1 MALKKGID
9 VVLLYRNLAKQAEE
23 DAKIV
28 TYQTE
33 HTFGMSRNTD
43 STETKDGTAQSVGAI
58 EYDFSSTA
66 LYERGSETLKML
78 YDAFMK
84 NEEVEVWV
92 IDKLDPQTGDTN
104 KFGAKYAHAF
114 ISSYE
119 ETASAEDNVEVSIEY
134 AVQMVHQDGYATL
147 STDQQNAVQYAF
159 TDTTKQTTEQTPEG

>member
-92 IDKLDPQTGDTN
+92 IDKLDPQAGDT
-104 KFGAKYAHAF
+104 
-114 ISSYE
+114 
-119 ETASAEDNVEVSIEY
+119 
-134 AVQMVHQDGYATL
+134 
-147 STDQQNAVQYAF
+147 
-159 TDTTKQTTEQTPEG
+159 